1 MTRTMRLTLLI
12 AGVLALAWTGSA
24 GHSPGHTKLDSEF
37 IPATIET
44 NDTTTLYQLRGD
56 GFTAGSGPNSSL
68 YTHRVDCAFAGVQN
82 NGRLVFFTVQH
93 TDGIDGC
100 RANPVR
106 FLTIAGTGFDLDI
119 DGTVELVETV
129 VADVNMGNL
138 FSSTSTSASL
148 SLLRI
153 TYFADG
159 SRVVEGG
166 TGWKLNY
173 ASVPVAGS
181 NNVRTVTALGDS
193 ANATLCEVVL
203 VGKKNVCE
211 SRGPINLPFEFTVTL
226 LP

>member
-68 YTHRVDCAFAGVQN
+68 YTHRLDCAFAGVQN
-82 NGRLVFFTVQH
+82 NGRLVFFTVRH
-93 TDGIDGC
+93 DECLT
-100 RANPVR
+100 NPLR
-106 FLTIAGTGFDLDI
+106 FLTIEGAGFDLDG
-119 DGTVELVETV
+119 DGTTMELVETV

-138 FSSTSTSASL
+138 FSSTSTPASFR
-148 SLLRI
+148 LLRL
-153 TYFADG
+153 TVDG
-159 SRVVEGG
+159 AGNVIEVANS
-166 TGWKLNY
+166 TDWKLNY
-173 ASVPVAGS
+173 ASVPVTVVS
-181 NNVRTVTALGDS
+181 DKVRRVTALGVS
-193 ANATLCEVVL
+193 ADATLCEVVL

-211 SRGPINLPFEFTVTL
+211 SRGTINLPFEFTVTL
-226 LP
+226 VP